1 MEDGTLSYRRFVA
14 RERLCPMG
22 FFTWIWLVCGL
33 TVGVLHVACEFAYR
47 FTDPHTPTRWSRWL
61 EEACLGFMLGDLMWG
76 IFSVSLI
83 FILLAWTDG
92 SERGRLVMCAVIC
105 LTLLMYESRHFVV

>member
-1 MEDGTLSYRRFVA
+1 
-14 RERLCPMG
+14 
-22 FFTWIWLVCGL
+22 
-33 TVGVLHVACEFAYR
+33 
-47 FTDPHTPTRWSRWL
+47 
-61 EEACLGFMLGDLMWG
+61 MLGDLMWG